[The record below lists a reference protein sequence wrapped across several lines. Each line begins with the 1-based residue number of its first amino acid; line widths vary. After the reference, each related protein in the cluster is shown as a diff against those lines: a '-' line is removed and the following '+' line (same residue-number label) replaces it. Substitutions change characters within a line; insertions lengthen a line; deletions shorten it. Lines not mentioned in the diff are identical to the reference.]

1 MFTGSLQELTM
12 IEFGKRVKNLRKQ
25 KSLTQEQLA
34 EFLWVT
40 KSMISAYET
49 SIKYA
54 SLDMLIKLSYIFN
67 VSTDYLLGISKKQYL
82 DITGLQDN
90 QINILKNLVEE
101 FNNKKNY

>member
-1 MFTGSLQELTM
+1 
-12 IEFGKRVKNLRKQ
+12 
-25 KSLTQEQLA
+25 
-34 EFLWVT
+34 
-40 KSMISAYET
+40 
-49 SIKYA
+49 
-54 SLDMLIKLSYIFN
+54 MLIKLSYIFN